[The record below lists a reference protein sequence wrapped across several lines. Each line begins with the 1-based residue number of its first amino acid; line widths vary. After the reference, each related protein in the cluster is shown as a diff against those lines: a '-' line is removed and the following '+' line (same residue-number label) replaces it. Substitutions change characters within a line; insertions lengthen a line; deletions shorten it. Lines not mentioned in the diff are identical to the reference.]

1 MQNGFRVLDS
11 DLHVIEGA
19 EVFEKYLDEK
29 WRARGPVYQG
39 WGRTDFPWWKLDG
52 RAIPPWAE
60 SSTVA
65 APQAALHGRN
75 NDLYADAKSSGYDA
89 PSTLR
94 AMDVEGIDVSV
105 MYRTFASMVLSVD
118 ELEAAHAD
126 AIARAFNDWLLDYCA
141 HDPARLRASAI
152 VSLHDPELAASE
164 ARRAVQ
170 RGAVGVVLLPIPVAG
185 RNLHAPECDIL
196 WAEIERLGVPLC
208 LHGTSGAASRDYV
221 SNRFVGLP
229 NFRTLNH
236 AAAFGVELLL
246 AFGALAIG
254 GVLMRFPTLKVA
266 LLEGNCGWLPWWL
279 DRLDDQWSKYGTG
292 EAVKLDARP
301 SEYFQRQC
309 WIGTDVDEAL
319 LNVVVD
325 RVGPD
330 RIVMST
336 DYPHQ
341 DGPFPH
347 AVREFLERED
357 LDDQTKRNILWDNC
371 AKLYGIDIP
380 TSIG

>member
-1 MQNGFRVLDS
+1 MHDGYRVMDS

-19 EVFEKYLDEK
+19 DVFGNYLDPR
-29 WRARGPVYQG
+29 WRTQGPIYQG
-39 WGRTDFPWWKLDG
+39 WGPTDFPWWTLND

-60 SSTVA
+60 STSVA
-65 APQAALHGRN
+65 TAQRALHGRN
-75 NDLYADAKSSGYDA
+75 DDIYANAKASRYDA
-89 PSTLR
+89 PSTLH
-94 AMDVEGIDVSV
+94 AMDREGIDVAV
-105 MYRTFASMVLSVD
+105 MFRTFSSMALSVD
-118 ELEAAHAD
+118 DLEAAHAD
-126 AIARAFNDWLLDYCA
+126 AISQAFNNWLIDYCA
-141 HDPARLRASAI
+141 TDPQRLRASAI
-152 VSLHDPELAASE
+152 VSLHDPELAAAE
-164 ARRAVQ
+164 ARRAVG

-185 RNLHAPECDIL
+185 RNLHSPECDVL
-196 WAEIERLGVPLC
+196 WAELEQLGVPLC
-208 LHGTSGAASRDYV
+208 LHGTSGAASADYV

-236 AAAFGVELLL
+236 SAAFGVELLL
-246 AFGALAIG
+246 AFGALAVG

-279 DRLDDQWSKYGTG
+279 DRLDDQWKKYGRG
-292 EAVKLDARP
+292 EAVHLDALP

-309 WIGTDVDEAL
+309 WIGTDVDEEL
-319 LNVVVD
+319 LSVVID

-347 AVREFLERED
+347 GVDEFLERGD
-357 LDDQTKRNILWDNC
+357 LDAETKRKILWDNC
-371 AKLYGIDIP
+371 ASLYGLHDQH
-380 TSIG
+380 S